1 MKNLTSK
8 SLLIICLVLGFLLFQ
23 ECQKNNDSYKEPIGL
38 ISLKKAEMYEKNY
51 LENQYKF
58 INEKLNQPLVDT
70 IEGVDMQDN
79 KYIKDSRAI
88 RFSLE
93 ELENYIKYVKAYT
106 DKEYAKDEISLRVY
120 FGAKNVKF
128 EKDKDSVMRSTLFF
142 IPTVKEV
149 TRNTEAP
156 HQNINQLNPLNYGSA
171 GDPDSIEYK
180 TKG

>member
-23 ECQKNNDSYKEPIGL
+23 ECQKNNDSYKEPTGL

-70 IEGVDMQDN
+70 IEGVDMQDSD
-79 KYIKDSRAI
+79 YIKDSRAI

-120 FGAKNVKF
+120 FG
-128 EKDKDSVMRSTLFF
+128 KDKDSVMRSTLFF